1 MPHRKSQTE
10 KILHWLRKGHKL
22 TAMQALRKFGCF
34 RLSGRIKD
42 LRNQDWGITTRM
54 VTRNGKRIAEYS
66 L

>member
-1 MPHRKSQTE
+1 MPRKSQTE
-10 KILHWLRKGHKL
+10 RILHWLRTGHKL
-22 TAMQALRKFGCF
+22 TALQALRKFGCL

-42 LRNQDWGITTRM
+42 LRNADWGITTRM